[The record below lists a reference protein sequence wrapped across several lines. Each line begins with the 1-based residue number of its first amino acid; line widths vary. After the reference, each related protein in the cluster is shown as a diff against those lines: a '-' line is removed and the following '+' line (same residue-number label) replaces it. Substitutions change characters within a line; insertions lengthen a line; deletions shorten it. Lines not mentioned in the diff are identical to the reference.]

1 MISLIDIRTPSRS
14 TWDDEEMTPLRS
26 RAWDLP
32 SPARS
37 VTDDIRSERRL
48 EIETHNLLLTS
59 FRIIN

>member
-48 EIETHNLLLTS
+48 EIETHNY
-59 FRIIN
+59 